1 MSGVSKLEEQSAA
14 FLEAVKPRYA
24 ENSLAIHRAG
34 LQRLAAFSQQAESGI
49 LGAAEIDEEAASAF
63 ELWLHGR
70 RLAPSS
76 VYRTM
81 GTLKAFQKWAHK
93 AGLCLWDGQDYRL
106 SKPQDRSPVPPTAAV
121 MAKVL
126 ELPDR
131 GNPLGMRDLFVLE
144 LLYVLGLRRHECARL
159 DLADLDLESET
170 LFVVGKYS
178 NERLLPVGPT
188 LERTAWSYLRGARP
202 RLAPSAGERAL
213 LLGDAGMR
221 LTSEA
226 VGYIVK
232 KYGAAAGIKLAP
244 HQLRHA
250 CATHLV
256 EAGMELEDV
265 QRLLGHRS
273 IDSTQRYA
281 QIHGR
286 EVRREFLRSHPRS
299 RGGFP

>member
-1 MSGVSKLEEQSAA
+1 MA
-14 FLEAVKPRYA
+14 FLEAVAPRYSA
-24 ENSLAIHRAG
+24 STLGIHRAG
-34 LQRLAAFSQQAESGI
+34 LQRLAAFSQQAENGI

-106 SKPQDRSPVPPTAAV
+106 PKPQDRSPVPPTAAV
-121 MAKVL
+121 MAKIL
-126 ELPDR
+126 EVPDR
-131 GNPLGMRDLFVLE
+131 GNPLGLRDLFVLE
-144 LLYVLGLRRHECARL
+144 LLYVLGLRRRECAGL
-159 DLADLDLESET
+159 DLADLDLEAET

-178 NERLLPVGPT
+178 DERLLPVGPT

-202 RLAPSAGERAL
+202 RLAPNAGERAL
-213 LLGDAGMR
+213 LLGDGGKR
-221 LTSEA
+221 LTAEA

-265 QRLLGHRS
+265 QRMLGHRS

-286 EVRREFLRSHPRS
+286 EVRREFLRSHPRA
-299 RGGFP
+299 REGFP

>member
-1 MSGVSKLEEQSAA
+1 MSEGAKLDEQSTA
-14 FLEAVKPRYA
+14 FLEAVRPRYS
-24 ENSLAIHRAG
+24 ESSLGIHRAG
-34 LQRLAAFSQQAESGI
+34 LRRLAAFGLESGL

-106 SKPQDRSPVPPTAAV
+106 PKPAERSPVPPTAAV
-121 MAKVL
+121 MAKIL
-126 ELPDR
+126 EVPDR
-131 GNPLGMRDLFVLE
+131 GNPLGLRDLFVLE
-144 LLYVLGLRRHECARL
+144 LLYVLGLRRRECAGL
-159 DLADLDLESET
+159 DLTDLDLEAET

-178 NERLLPVGPT
+178 DERLLPVGPT

-213 LLGDAGMR
+213 LLGDGGYR
-221 LTSEA
+221 LTAEA
-226 VGYIVK
+226 VAYIVK
-232 KYGAAAGIKLAP
+232 KYGSAVGIKLAP

-265 QRLLGHRS
+265 RRLLGHRS

-286 EVRREFLRSHPRS
+286 EVKREFLRSHPRS
-299 RGGFP
+299 VGGFP